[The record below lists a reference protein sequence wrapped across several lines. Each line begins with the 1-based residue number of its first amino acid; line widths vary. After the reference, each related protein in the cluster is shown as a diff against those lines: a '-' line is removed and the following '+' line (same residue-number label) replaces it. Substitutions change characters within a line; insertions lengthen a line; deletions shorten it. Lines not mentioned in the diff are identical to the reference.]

1 MTLLWWSV
9 MSGYIGVHRSDVWSP
24 TEDEQCMAL
33 QQISSLHV
41 FLYIHTVHA
50 IALMCLYLLL
60 FMLMVLYTSFML
72 MVLYT
77 SFMLTIRK
85 SKVLLLQLNS

>member
-1 MTLLWWSV
+1 MV
-9 MSGYIGVHRSDVWSP
+9 ECDECYIGVHRSDVWSP

-60 FMLMVLYTSFML
+60 FMLMVLH
-72 MVLYT
+72 T